1 MIFFKNPLIFG
12 ISISLVNKY
21 VFSVLFYYNIQGYLA
36 GQAIGFDLWISVA
49 VLFLAAS
56 VFFYVFD
63 IFFHNKFLYQYLIS
77 ILLCFLSFHIFLDIG
92 DIPEWRHLRL
102 TFFGLTNNKYL
113 VLGWYLIPVVFF
125 SLTSFFLKKKIK
137 EINKFL
143 VILSWCFFALFLYRI
158 ITTVPPIINLENLE
172 NDSKKISD
180 KKVVWVLFDEFD
192 YNFYKN
198 NALSNL
204 KNFNKFSSESL
215 EISNMQATSDA
226 TITAIPEILTGIRS
240 KNYLTT
246 DKFAELY
253 IVDENENKIKFNFEN
268 SIFGKVH
275 NKGFTS
281 SIFGIYHPYCHIFYQ
296 INNCS
301 NIEFHHDKVKWHDGV
316 IHILFLRLIDKFLN
330 NKLGITSDIT
340 KKQIDLIPHHI
351 ESEDNLIFMH
361 FGFPH
366 LPSLYAEKI
375 YNQKSNNEED
385 SYKLNLKLAN
395 DVLGIITKT
404 LKKNQYENVLIILS
418 SDHWLRSLK
427 GPRPVLFNAKLIND
441 NESFV
446 LNDKSSNYYISELVM
461 KYFDNKINSNRDIK
475 NFFQSK
481 PAIPTRFTPKFS
493 M

>member
-1 MIFFKNPLIFG
+1 MFF
-12 ISISLVNKY
+12 
-21 VFSVLFYYNIQGYLA
+21 
-36 GQAIGFDLWISVA
+36 D
-49 VLFLAAS
+49 
-56 VFFYVFD
+56 
-63 IFFHNKFLYQYLIS
+63 
-77 ILLCFLSFHIFLDIG
+77 
-92 DIPEWRHLRL
+92 
-102 TFFGLTNNKYL
+102 LTNNKYL
-113 VLGWYLIPVVFF
+113 ILGWYIIPVVFF
-125 SLTSFFLKKKIK
+125 SLIIFFLKKKIK

-158 ITTVPPIINLENLE
+158 VTTIPPNINLENLE
-172 NDSKKISD
+172 NNKKKISD

-198 NALSNL
+198 NAQSNL
-204 KNFNKFSSESL
+204 KNFSKFSSESL

-226 TITAIPEILTGIRS
+226 TITAIPEILTGIIS

-246 DKFAELY
+246 DKFAELF
-253 IVDENENKIKFNFEN
+253 IIDENENKIKFNFEN
-268 SIFGKVH
+268 SIFGKVF

-301 NIEFHHDKVKWHDGV
+301 NIEFHHDKVNWYDGV
-316 IHILFLRLIDKFLN
+316 EHILFLKLIDKFLN

-375 YNQKSNNEED
+375 YNKKSNNEED
-385 SYKLNLKLAN
+385 SYKLNLRLAD

-404 LKKNQYENVLIILS
+404 LKKNQYEDVLIILS

-427 GPRPVLFNAKLIND
+427 GPRSVLFNAKLIND

-446 LNDKSSNYYISELVM
+446 LNDKLSNYYISELVM
-461 KYFDNKINSNRDIK
+461 KYFDNEINSNRDIK
-475 NFFQSK
+475 KFFQNK
-481 PAIPTRFTPKFS
+481 PAKPTRFTPKFS